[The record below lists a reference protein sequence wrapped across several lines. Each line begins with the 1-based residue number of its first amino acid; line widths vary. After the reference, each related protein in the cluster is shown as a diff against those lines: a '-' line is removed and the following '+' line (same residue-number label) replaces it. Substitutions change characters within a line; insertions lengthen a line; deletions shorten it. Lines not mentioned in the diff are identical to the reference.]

1 MININYNDPTDIVR
15 SNIGDPNT
23 RFVADDTITSALVKY
38 DGDTNKASILIM
50 ETMLSH
56 FSVQAD
62 ESKTDEVEYKYT
74 TLYRKYKSRLDEF
87 KSETASTKQVPILF
101 GGVSLSQKNT
111 VANDVDAFLP
121 HFLDDWR
128 TLQEQQRLV
137 EDEEYRWNV

>member
-23 RFVADDTITSALVKY
+23 RFVTDDTITSALVKY

-62 ESKTDEVEYKYT
+62 ESKTDAVEYRYL
-74 TLYRKYKSRLDEF
+74 TLYTKYKSRLEEF
-87 KSETASTKQVPILF
+87 KSETASKKQVPILF
-101 GGVSLSQKNT
+101 GGVSISQKNA
-111 VANDVDAFLP
+111 VANDLDTFLP

-128 TLQEQQRLV
+128 TLQEQQHLV
-137 EDEEYRWNV
+137 EDEEYKWNV

>member
-1 MININYNDPTDIVR
+1 MINIDYNDPTDIVR

-23 RFVADDTITSALVKY
+23 RFVTDDTIASALAKC
-38 DGDTNKASILIM
+38 DGNTNKASILIM

-62 ESKTDEVEYKYT
+62 ESKTDEVEYKYL
-74 TLYRKYKSRLDEF
+74 TLYTKYKSRLEEF

-101 GGVSLSQKNT
+101 GGVSISQKNE

-128 TLQEQQRLV
+128 TLQEYQELI
-137 EDEEYRWNV
+137 EDKGHKWDV